1 MATAI
6 QEYWERYQEKAQV
19 RLKMPSAW
27 KFGDGTKE
35 MADTLANLVIKG
47 IKTATTAS
55 AIVHEIEEEPFP
67 QVGEY
72 AIILNGDDEPVAIIQ
87 YTQIDLVRMNEVSP
101 AYAAA
106 EGEGDLS
113 YDYWYQT
120 HVNFFTWELGLYDMT
135 FTPDLLLVCQSFRV
149 VDINQD

>member
-35 MADTLANLVIKG
+35 MGDTLANLVIKG

-55 AIVHEIEEEPFP
+55 AIVHEIEEEPLP

-72 AIILNGDDEPVAIIQ
+72 AIILNGDDEPAAIIQ

-113 YDYWYQT
+113 YDYWYQA